1 MAAWNRWCVA
11 LMVVVASSGCVFAQG
26 EVDRRW
32 LDTSITQAE
41 RDRLDTLVGLSP
53 PDFSQDMRW
62 VGDPVSLADLGGKV
76 VLVQFWS
83 RTDRRGT
90 LRLEQLAEL
99 RAQAGEDLAV
109 VAVHTSTAAQGVEQF
124 LERRPATVPVAIDA
138 SGSYATAL
146 GARSPMVNLL
156 IDRAGRARF
165 VMLNPQ
171 GLAAATELLL
181 AEAPPAPSEEG
192 APPTQTTDAARPGA
206 SPPAARPEN
215 RRDASGFWADR
226 IPDEYFPEQTARVD
240 SAADLRGARGPAIE
254 VERWVTAQ
262 PDASHRVVVV
272 DFWATWCGPCV
283 GSIPHK
289 NALQQAF
296 RDEVLVIGVSAEP
309 FETVRKWMPGK
320 GIRYSV
326 GVDTRQA
333 MGSVVRNRY
342 IPYSVVYS
350 PDGVIRWQGDTRR
363 LDKETLGKIVEGSR
377 RAARGK

>member
-1 MAAWNRWCVA
+1 MAAANRWCVA
-11 LMVVVASSGCVFAQG
+11 LVAAVASSGCVFAQAPG

-41 RDRLDTLVGLSP
+41 RDRLDTLVGLAP
-53 PDFSQDMRW
+53 PDFSPDMRW
-62 VGDPVSLADLGGKV
+62 VGERVSLADLGGKV

-99 RAQAGEDLAV
+99 RAKAGEDLAII
-109 VAVHTSTAAQGVEQF
+109 AVHTSAAAQGVEQF
-124 LERRPATVPVAIDA
+124 LERRPAPAPVAIDA
-138 SGSYATAL
+138 TGAYATAL
-146 GARSPMVNLL
+146 GARSPVVNLL
-156 IDRAGRARF
+156 IDRAGKTRY
-165 VMLNPQ
+165 VMLNPL

-181 AEAPPAPSEEG
+181 AEAAPSPSEEG
-192 APPTQTTDAARPGA
+192 AAPAQTPEAPASRPPT
-206 SPPAARPEN
+206 ARPEN
-215 RRDASGFWADR
+215 RRDSSGFWADR

-240 SAADLRGARGPAIE
+240 SATDLRGTRGPAIE

-296 RDEVLVIGVSAEP
+296 RDEVLVIGVSSEP

-320 GIRYSV
+320 GIRYSI
-326 GVDTRQA
+326 GVDTKQA

-377 RAARGK
+377 RAARQK